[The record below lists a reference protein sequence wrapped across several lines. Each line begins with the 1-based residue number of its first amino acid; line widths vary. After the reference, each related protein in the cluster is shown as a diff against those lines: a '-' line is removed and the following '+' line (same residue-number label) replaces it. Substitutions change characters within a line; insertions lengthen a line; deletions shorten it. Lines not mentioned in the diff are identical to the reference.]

1 MTTQE
6 TLERIVVTISIHCIP
21 IDEVYS
27 RFCQAILKA
36 TASIPRGFRLIHIP
50 CLPSES
56 ADLLKK
62 YEESGDPDI
71 AEHVIDSLE
80 WIQHVEL
87 GGTKPP
93 ANWICQGQVASTGV

>member
-62 YEESGDPDI
+62 YEESGGPDI
-71 AEHVIDSLE
+71 AEHIIESLDSARRARWEETTCKLD
-80 WIQHVEL
+80 L
-87 GGTKPP
+87 SRSSRK
-93 ANWICQGQVASTGV
+93 C